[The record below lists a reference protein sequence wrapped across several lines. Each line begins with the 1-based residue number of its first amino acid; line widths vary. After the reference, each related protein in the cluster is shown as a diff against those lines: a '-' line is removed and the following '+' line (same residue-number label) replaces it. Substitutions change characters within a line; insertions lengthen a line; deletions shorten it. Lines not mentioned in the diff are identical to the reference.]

1 MLDLLEKGAEINS
14 KDNDGVSMT
23 ILLKVDLI
31 SHISRKVLYLSLILF
46 TMQFENSRNIRNLFT
61 STIFISLIT

>member
-23 ILLKVDLI
+23 ILLTVDLI
-31 SHISRKVLYLSLILF
+31 SHISRKVLYLLLILF
-46 TMQFENSRNIRNLFT
+46 NMPFEVAETSGLFT
-61 STIFISLIT
+61 STIFTSLIT